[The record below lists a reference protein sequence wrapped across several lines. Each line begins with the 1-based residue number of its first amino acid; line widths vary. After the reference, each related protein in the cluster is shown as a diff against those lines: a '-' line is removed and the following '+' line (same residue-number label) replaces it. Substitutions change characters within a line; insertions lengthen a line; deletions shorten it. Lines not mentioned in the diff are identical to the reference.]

1 MIGYILTAL
10 IAALVGYNSGWIRA
24 HRTVLTECE
33 RLGAFYVGTTVVKCE
48 SITRFAKAEFEMEKD
63 K

>member
-1 MIGYILTAL
+1 MMGYILTAL
-10 IAALVGYNSGWIRA
+10 IAALVGYNSGRIRA

-48 SITRFAKAEFEMEKD
+48 SITRLAKTENKGE
-63 K
+63 

>member
-33 RLGAFYVGTTVVKCE
+33 RLGSFYVGTTVVKCE
-48 SITRFAKAEFEMEKD
+48 SITRLAKAELKMEEEK
-63 K
+63 